1 MKLRMI
7 LVFAFGF
14 NIATPALGAAP
25 GETYIG
31 PNKTGE
37 LQMAHMDMRGAQCNR
52 QQKKPLAIAAQSV
65 ERRDDS
71 GRAGHG
77 MGASRAN

>member
-1 MKLRMI
+1 MKKRMI
-7 LVFAFGF
+7 LLFAFGF
-14 NIATPALGAAP
+14 SFATPALAAAP

-37 LQMAHMDMRGAQCNR
+37 LQMAYMDMRGAQCSR
-52 QQKKPLAIAAQSV
+52 QQKKQLALAAQSA

-71 GRAGHG
+71 GRPVNGAA
-77 MGASRAN
+77 ASRAN

>member
-1 MKLRMI
+1 MKMRMI
-7 LVFAFGF
+7 LMFAFGF
-14 NIATPALGAAP
+14 SVATPALAAAP

-37 LQMAHMDMRGAQCNR
+37 LQMANMDMRGAQCSR
-52 QQKKPLAIAAQSV
+52 QQKKSIVMAAQSA
-65 ERRDDS
+65 ERREDS
-71 GRAGHG
+71 GRTATG